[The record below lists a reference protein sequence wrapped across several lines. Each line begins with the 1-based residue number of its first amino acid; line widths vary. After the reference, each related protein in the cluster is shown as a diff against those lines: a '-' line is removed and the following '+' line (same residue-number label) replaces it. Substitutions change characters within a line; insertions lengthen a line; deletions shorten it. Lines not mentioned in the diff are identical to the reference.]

1 MQYMKGNAME
11 VTIPV
16 TAMSCGSCVRHVQT
30 ALNQQPGVASC
41 AVDLRAKQA
50 TVSYDPQETSIEELV
65 DAIRQSG
72 YGAEVPAKAKG

>member
-1 MQYMKGNAME
+1 MQHMKGNAME

-16 TAMSCGSCVRHVQT
+16 TGMSCGSCVRHVQT

-41 AVDLRAKQA
+41 AVDLQAKQA
-50 TVSYDPQETSIEELV
+50 TVSYDPQETSVEELV

-72 YGAEVPAKAKG
+72 YGAEVPAQAKG

>member
-1 MQYMKGNAME
+1 
-11 VTIPV
+11 
-16 TAMSCGSCVRHVQT
+16 
-30 ALNQQPGVASC
+30 
-41 AVDLRAKQA
+41 VDLRAKQA